1 MRIARRSLTAVL
13 AIAIAIV
20 VAVPSAAGAAWTT
33 SERVASAAGFI
44 SSQQRNNGSIPA
56 FSPIG
61 STADAVVSLVAA
73 ERGPVNIKKAL
84 NFLTRRAEDGDLD
97 NAIGLQAK
105 VVMAAVAGG
114 RNPRTF
120 GGHDLVQEIADTEQP
135 DGRYGASTAVFDH
148 ALAMLALDSAGQDPS
163 AAART
168 WLLQQQCGDG
178 GWAYDLGPQ
187 PNDDSHCQDTIDP
200 FNDWF
205 TSDTNTTANAV
216 MALEADNGAGQP
228 AADPFSFFASVR
240 DGSNGWPYTGS
251 WPGTDAN
258 STALVIQAYAAAGQQ
273 IPAGAMAA
281 LKGLQMKGCGGF
293 RYQTGLDP
301 DVGSTIGGVLGLLRQ
316 PLPVTESAVTKAP
329 PATIG
334 CP

>member
-1 MRIARRSLTAVL
+1 MRIVRRSLAAVL
-13 AIAIAIV
+13 AIAIVI
-20 VAVPSAAGAAWTT
+20 AVPSAAGAAWTT
-33 SERVASAAGFI
+33 PERVAGAAGFI
-44 SSQQRNNGSIPA
+44 SSEQRNNGSIPA

-73 ERGPVNIKKAL
+73 QRGPINIKKAL
-84 NFLTRRAEDGDLD
+84 KYLTRRAEAGDLD
-97 NAIGLQAK
+97 GSIGLQAK

-114 RNPRTF
+114 RNPANF
-120 GGHDLVQEIADTEQP
+120 GGHNLVQEIADTEEP
-135 DGRYGASTAVFDH
+135 DGHYGASTAVFDH

-216 MALEADNGAGQP
+216 MALEADTGASQP
-228 AADPFSFFASVR
+228 GADPFAYLESVR

-258 STALVIQAYAAAGQQ
+258 STSLVIQAYAAAGT
-273 IPAGAMAA
+273 PVPTGAMGA

-301 DVGSTIGGVLGLLRQ
+301 DVGSTIGGILGLLKQ
-316 PLPVTESAVTKAP
+316 PLPVGEAEVTKAP
-329 PATIG
+329 PAPIG